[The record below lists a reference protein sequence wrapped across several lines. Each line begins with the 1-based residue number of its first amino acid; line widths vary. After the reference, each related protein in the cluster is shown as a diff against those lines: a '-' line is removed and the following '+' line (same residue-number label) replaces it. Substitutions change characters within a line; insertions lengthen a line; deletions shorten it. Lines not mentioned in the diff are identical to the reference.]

1 MGLLSKLKQGE
12 SIPVKP
18 PASPPAPP
26 ASRLPRPL
34 ARPTQNETS
43 QIEKSQNETSKEVVK
58 SCEGVKSPPPSR
70 VLPAYPAQR
79 FPTASTRQPDTVH
92 PVENHEPEKNSPP
105 EISQPEKISPCK
117 KCSSP
122 IFWESISR
130 DGKKLCLG
138 CDPPAVDA
146 LLLTKWIIR
155 IEPRA
160 AGDDSHDDHHH
171 TWERFS
177 DAAEKIENEKV
188 EAEKNESEKKTSG
201 ENFPVGKFGKFLPHW
216 SRPDAEGWCHGV
228 DVEGGEHYRHQSL
241 LPRTDRFMGDD
252 RGGVSRRMPE
262 SESDYLRRL
271 EQYRRIR
278 EPSLRWLDETEA
290 AWLDRCAAMD
300 KAIKLMMSLAVPAV

>member
-1 MGLLSKLKQGE
+1 MGLLSKLKNKPEPGD
-12 SIPVKP
+12 PVKP
-18 PASPPAPP
+18 AVRPVMQRPVMQRPVE
-26 ASRLPRPL
+26 RPRPL
-34 ARPTQNETS
+34 PPAGHESKPTNDHTIPKSAPRPLPPV
-43 QIEKSQNETSKEVVK
+43 SKNI
-58 SCEGVKSPPPSR
+58 GSP
-70 VLPAYPAQR
+70 
-79 FPTASTRQPDTVH
+79 
-92 PVENHEPEKNSPP
+92 
-105 EISQPEKISPCK
+105 PEKISPCK
-117 KCSSP
+117 KCGSP